1 MCVFLNIEAKCLFFF
16 SETLER
22 EMERVEKAAIE
33 LSDRDGGDAAC
44 MPALQPQGVQ
54 QAIKAV
60 CALLGNVETLNI
72 TQALDGFNRA
82 CSQFLQ
88 KPQVN
93 DTVFNSVLM
102 LSNCIIF

>member
-1 MCVFLNIEAKCLFFF
+1 
-16 SETLER
+16 
-22 EMERVEKAAIE
+22 MERVEKAAIE
-33 LSDRDGGDAAC
+33 LSERDGGDATC

-88 KPQVN
+88 KPQVIG
-93 DTVFNSVLM
+93 VL
-102 LSNCIIF
+102 F